1 MKVVPIKPGVAD
13 DAEPPKPNEQLVEWL
28 EELLAQVR
36 AGTVRTCL
44 CIYVPDGYT
53 AERFHVFE
61 TEDDLA
67 ALTLGARRASA
78 DLEAED
84 QED

>member
-1 MKVVPIKPGVAD
+1 MAVVPIKPGVKD
-13 DAEPPKPNEQLVEWL
+13 TDAPPPNEVLIEWL
-28 EELLAQVR
+28 EELLAQAH

-44 CIYVPDGYT
+44 CVYVPDGHT

-67 ALTLGARRASA
+67 GLVLGARRASA
-78 DLEAED
+78 ELEAED